1 MEPGLFNNR
10 EVASLIWLGV
20 IAAGLLVR
28 HRGATASACRDL
40 MRAFRPVAVHFAL
53 YAIWIGAV
61 TYVGARL
68 GLWDRTLLK
77 DTVLWTLLSGLGLLA
92 STTDAMQRD
101 DWFRRTMIA
110 SVGATAVLEFVANA
124 KSFPLLVEVLLQPV
138 VFFATVLP
146 VVARDPEHR
155 AIRSLAGWI
164 LALTGF
170 VALGWTVLAA
180 VDLWAVIDHRQLLR
194 EAVLPVWLTVGA
206 VGFLYPFTLCMSYEQ
221 LLKQMRWR
229 ANGRPVLRQQ
239 LAVLVSVGPRLSV
252 VRELQRA
259 ANRDVVDAE
268 GFRAALQAIRH
279 VRREQ
284 RADREAERAAAQR
297 LINNAGVDG
306 WDDDGKRL
314 DQREFEETRKALHWL
329 ATCHMGHYRHDDRY
343 RHDLLPIVEPHFVRD
358 GLPEEHGIVMT
369 VAGDG
374 QLWYAYRKTAS
385 GWHFAIGAA
394 GPPRISG
401 ATTVPS
407 LRRAFP
413 TMMAG
418 LDLASETSPA
428 TGSDR
433 VDQTDDN
440 WTSFAHPR
448 PAFSLVSTA
457 LRPGR
462 LTSERSQVRHLP
474 PPQTAADLRLHRSI
488 PRPSS

>member
-1 MEPGLFNNR
+1 MFLLARITRVEPELFNNR

-20 IAAGLLVR
+20 IAAWLLVR

-40 MRAFRPVAVHFAL
+40 MRAFRPVATHFAL

-77 DTVLWTLLSGLGLLA
+77 DTVLWTLLSGLGLFVG
-92 STTDAMQRD
+92 TTDAMKRSG
-101 DWFRRTMIA
+101 WFRRTLLA
-110 SVGATAVLEFVANA
+110 TVGATAVIEFVANA

-155 AIRSLAGWI
+155 AIRSLAGWV

-180 VDLWAVIDHRQLLR
+180 IDLWAVIDHGQLLR

-206 VGFLYPFTLCMSYEQ
+206 IGFLYPFTLCMSYEQ
-221 LLKQMRWR
+221 FLKRMRWR
-229 ANGRPVLRQQ
+229 ANGRPVWRQQ
-239 LAVLVSVGPRLSV
+239 LAVLVSAGPRLSV

-259 ANRDVVDAE
+259 ANRDVADAE

-297 LINNAGVDG
+297 LIDNAGVDG

-314 DQREFEETRKALHWL
+314 DQREFAETRKALHWL

-358 GLPEEHGIVMT
+358 GLQEEHGIVMT

-374 QLWYAYRKTAS
+374 QSWYGYRKTAS
-385 GWHFAIGAA
+385 GWYFAIGAA
-394 GPPRISG
+394 GPPPDQWCYDGPQPPAS
-401 ATTVPS
+401 
-407 LRRAFP
+407 FP
-413 TMMAG
+413 NHDGWARFG
-418 LDLASETSPA
+418 IGDLARHWQRQG
-428 TGSDR
+428 GSDR
-433 VDQTDDN
+433 
-440 WTSFAHPR
+440 R
-448 PAFSLVSTA
+448 
-457 LRPGR
+457 
-462 LTSERSQVRHLP
+462 
-474 PPQTAADLRLHRSI
+474 
-488 PRPSS
+488 